1 MLIHKN
7 SLSIVGAAS
16 TDDTR
21 PALNGLH
28 VRTATADKPAVI
40 EASDGHYA
48 VRQTLPTTVDNADF
62 PAVEGFQLP
71 DDTPGTSVIIPTGIC
86 KKLQKAIP
94 KPKRDS
100 LPILQHVAVNLLADN
115 NGTVRAVT
123 TDLET
128 PTSVNFRPVEG
139 PYPDLDSVWDQANT
153 SQVAFKI
160 SYNAV
165 ILRQLCDVLIAANK
179 DQPTTYVDFTFAG
192 PTMAAIAKVRGANLS
207 GLIMPILPNEE

>member
-28 VRTATADKPAVI
+28 VRTATADKPAII
-40 EASDGHYA
+40 EATNGHYA
-48 VRQTLPTTVDNADF
+48 VRQTLPTTVGNADF
-62 PAVEGFQLP
+62 PVVEGFQLP
-71 DDTPGTSVIIPTGIC
+71 DDNPGADVIIPTEIC

-94 KPKRDS
+94 KPKRGS
-100 LPILQHVAVNLLADN
+100 LPILQHVAVNLADN

-123 TDLET
+123 TDLES
-128 PTSVNFRPVEG
+128 PTFVNFQPVEG
-139 PYPDLDSVWDQANT
+139 PYPDIDSVWDQANT
-153 SQVAFKI
+153 SQAVFKI

-179 DQPTTYVDFTFAG
+179 DQPTTYLDFTFAG
-192 PTMAAIAKVRGANLS
+192 PAMAAIAKVQGANLS
-207 GLIMPILPNEE
+207 GLIMPVLPNEG